1 MARHPVGLLPVFRLG
16 KAVKRVPLIA
26 SLASAAL
33 GVGFGLATPEAKAL
47 CLAGSLP
54 SPCTSGVPAADMRAP
69 QGLKPLSP
77 AALAP
82 LSADL
87 AITADPPPLAAA
99 SAPAAR
105 PALTYSLRDLG
116 APPAQPARGGATV
129 KVLGAMSPMVRVQ
142 YQIDAAPASAG
153 APAPG
158 EGLQIVI
165 DSAAPASQLSQQ
177 AEGSGGALPLAE
189 SSRSGFRH
197 SLRSGEEEGFDAL
210 APLALLGGGLALV
223 LSSRPRGSMRPGI

>member
-1 MARHPVGLLPVFRLG
+1 M
-16 KAVKRVPLIA
+16 KRVLPIA
-26 SLASAAL
+26 SLASAVL
-33 GVGFGLATPEAKAL
+33 GVGLGLATPEAKAL

-54 SPCTSGVPAADMRAP
+54 SPCSSGVPAADLRPP
-69 QGLKPLSP
+69 QSLKPLSP

-99 SAPAAR
+99 SHQAAS
-105 PALTYSLRDLG
+105 PSLTYSLRDLD
-116 APPAQPARGGATV
+116 APHAQPARGGASM
-129 KVLGAMSPMVRVQ
+129 KVLGAISPMVRVQ

-153 APAPG
+153 GPAPG
-158 EGLQIVI
+158 DGLQIVI
-165 DSAAPASQLSQQ
+165 DSAAAAPQVSQQ

-189 SSRSGFRH
+189 SSRTGFRH